1 MKVES
6 PSISTGLGLFRL
18 PAGLYMGFACA
29 LLASC
34 GGGDVSE
41 DLQEYAQKLVDNVV
55 GASFGDAGI
64 VIFRKSV

>member
-1 MKVES
+1 
-6 PSISTGLGLFRL
+6 
-18 PAGLYMGFACA
+18 MGFACA
-29 LLASC
+29 LLAAC